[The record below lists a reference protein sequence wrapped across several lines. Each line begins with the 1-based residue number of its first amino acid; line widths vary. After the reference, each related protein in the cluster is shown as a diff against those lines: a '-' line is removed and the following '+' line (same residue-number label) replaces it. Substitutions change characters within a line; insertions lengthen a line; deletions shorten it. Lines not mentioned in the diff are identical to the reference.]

1 MTERIGLR
9 QRSSRRRNG
18 RIAVAAAATVV
29 VAAAVPLA
37 WDGVTGS
44 ASDPAAGHRHTGPA
58 KTAPQADFDN
68 DGNADL
74 VALSDFA
81 DHLAVNYGSDDA
93 GRTGRRQLIGQEAT
107 GTPSK
112 RGDGVGFGEHAVTR
126 DLDGDGYTDL
136 VADVDTYGAPKKDG
150 AHSGALVLWGSDDG
164 LEADSGTYL
173 DDVPDNFS
181 VDQPGKH
188 TLVGGDFD
196 GDGHADL
203 VVQVGDGKGLLKGP
217 FTRDGRAAST
227 AEVPRQPLPEGA
239 SLSDTVA
246 GDLNGDGID
255 DLVSTH
261 EYEDNA
267 AGGGKKSA
275 YLAGSGDGFEKPD
288 TSALPGL
295 APGAA
300 VGDVDKD
307 GHADLVARRH
317 PEGAAA
323 DSSVDG
329 PVEVFYGSAEGP
341 EPDDARHTEIDQD
354 TEGVPGRKADEEQFG
369 GALDAGDWNG
379 DGYADV
385 AVGTPDQSRPEKKDG
400 PSAGAVTLL
409 KGGPKGLTGR
419 GAQLVARPTAGTQ
432 DAGDRETAGAQ
443 GAEDAP
449 APEDGDRFGGAV
461 RLLDADG
468 DGNSDLAAGAP
479 GQGGSG
485 TAWVLPS
492 TGGEPTGRGGYFV
505 VPEDYGSIPRH
516 EAQDGDF
523 ANGFAR

>member
-1 MTERIGLR
+1 MTERTGLR
-9 QRSSRRRNG
+9 QHSLRRRNG
-18 RIAVAAAATVV
+18 RIAVAAAATVI

-44 ASDPAAGHRHTGPA
+44 SSDPAAAHSQAGPA

-93 GRTGRRQLIGQEAT
+93 GRTGRRQLIGQKVT

-136 VADVDTYGAPKKDG
+136 VADVETYGNPKKDG

-164 LEADSGTYL
+164 LDAGSGTYL
-173 DDVPDNFS
+173 DDVPGNFS

-217 FTRDGRAAST
+217 FTRDGRAAAT
-227 AEVPRQPLPEGA
+227 AEVPRQSLPQGA

-246 GDLNGDGID
+246 GDLNGDGTD
-255 DLVSTH
+255 DLVSVH
-261 EYEDNA
+261 EYEDDA

-275 YLAGSGDGFEKPD
+275 FLAGSRDGFEKPD
-288 TSALPGL
+288 TSVLPGL
-295 APGAA
+295 ASGAV

-307 GHADLVARRH
+307 GHADLMARRH

-323 DSSVDG
+323 DSNVDG
-329 PVEVFYGSAEGP
+329 PVEVFYGSDEGP

-369 GALDAGDWNG
+369 DALDAGDWDG

-385 AVGTPDQSRPEKKDG
+385 AVGTPDQSGAENKDG

-409 KGGPKGLTGR
+409 KGGPKGLTGH
-419 GAQLVARPTAGTQ
+419 GAQLLDRPTGGGAQ
-432 DAGDRETAGAQ
+432 DAEDREAT
-443 GAEDAP
+443 GAEDAG
-449 APEDGDRFGGAV
+449 APGDGDRFGDAV

-468 DGNSDLAAGAP
+468 DGRSDLAAGAP

-485 TAWVLPS
+485 AAWVVPS
-492 TGGEPTGRGGYFV
+492 TGGKPTGRGGYST
-505 VPEDYGSIPRH
+505 VPEDYGTIPRH
-516 EAQDGDF
+516 EARDGDF